1 MKPAMLRFAVAF
13 AVLCCG
19 FAFVTEDELRF
30 ALHLM
35 GADGQAPAQTQ
46 AVAPVAPPP
55 PVATTQATPP
65 QGLHVLRPLAQD
77 APSDIGFRQARI
89 AADGGGQYNAEFF
102 INGVAVRGL
111 IDTGATFMSLTPS
124 TAQRLGVVPNRSG
137 PRYQMRTANGV
148 AYAWP
153 VRLASVSFQGLYMKD
168 VDAIVGEDEV
178 GGNLFGES
186 FLKRLQSVRQESGTL
201 VLKQ

>member
-1 MKPAMLRFAVAF
+1 MLRFAVVF

-19 FAFVTEDELRF
+19 FAFITEDEVRL

-35 GADGQAPAQTQ
+35 GVDGSAPAQKQ
-46 AVAPVAPPP
+46 AVAPVAPPQ
-55 PVATTQATPP
+55 PVATAQASQP
-65 QGLHVLRPLAQD
+65 QGLQVLRPLAQD

-89 AADGGGQYNAEFF
+89 AADGGGQYSADFF
-102 INGVAVRGL
+102 INGVPVRGL

-124 TAQRLGVVPNRSG
+124 TAQRLGVTPNRSG
-137 PRYQMRTANGV
+137 PHYQMRTANGL

-153 VRLASVSFQGLYMKD
+153 VRLASVSFQGLYVKD

-186 FLKRLQSVRQESGTL
+186 FLKRLLSVQQESGTL

>member
-1 MKPAMLRFAVAF
+1 MLRFAVVF
-13 AVLCCG
+13 AALCCG
-19 FAFVTEDELRF
+19 FAFITQDELRF

-35 GADGQAPAQTQ
+35 GADGQATQTQ
-46 AVAPVAPPP
+46 ATAPIA
-55 PVATTQATPP
+55 PP
-65 QGLHVLRPLAQD
+65 QGVVMAQASPQGLQVLRPLGQD
-77 APSDIGFRQARI
+77 TPSDIGFRQARI
-89 AADGGGQYNAEFF
+89 AADGGGQYSAEFF

-137 PRYQMRTANGV
+137 QRYQMRTANGF

-153 VRLASVSFQGLYMKD
+153 VKLASVSFQGLYVKD

-186 FLKRLQSVRQESGTL
+186 FLKRLQSVQQESGML